1 MREKVN
7 IALREAIRGGERT
20 RAAILR
26 LVLTALR
33 DRQRGDTAEDPDPA
47 AEDATLREIM
57 ATMVRQRHAQIRA
70 YEEAGRLDMAA
81 HEEAEI
87 AVLQEFLPRP
97 MAAADIDA
105 AIVRAIADSEAASI
119 RDLGR
124 VVGLLRARHA
134 GVMDFTQI
142 GQRVA
147 ARLRGA
153 G

>member
-7 IALREAIRGGERT
+7 TALREATKGGERT

-33 DRQRGDTAEDPDPA
+33 DRQRADTDEDPDPA
-47 AEDATLREIM
+47 TEDAILREIM
-57 ATMVRQRHAQIRA
+57 ATMVRQRRSQIRA

-105 AIVRAIADSEAASI
+105 AIDRAIADSEATSI

-124 VVGLLRARHA
+124 VVGLLRARHG
-134 GVMDFTQI
+134 GVMDFAQI

-147 ARLRGA
+147 GRLRGA

>member
-7 IALREAIRGGERT
+7 IALREAVKGGERT

-33 DRQRGDTAEDPDPA
+33 DRQRGDTAEEPDPE
-47 AEDATLREIM
+47 AEDAMLREIM
-57 ATMVRQRHAQIRA
+57 ATMVRQRREQVRA

-87 AVLQEFLPRP
+87 AVLQDFLPRP
-97 MAAADIDA
+97 LAAADIDA
-105 AIVRAIADSEAASI
+105 AIEKAIDDSEARSI

-124 VVGLLRARHA
+124 VVGLLRSRHA
-134 GVMDFTQI
+134 GVMDFAQI

-147 ARLRGA
+147 ARLRA
-153 G
+153 GG